1 MIRGR
6 PLRASL
12 LLWAARSVLERGRE
26 RWARLSADGQR
37 EVRRLLTASRGR
49 RRNLSQAEQRAL
61 RGLLR
66 KSGGRADEPAP
77 AGAGSLSR

>member
-1 MIRGR
+1 MIRGRR

-26 RWARLSADGQR
+26 RWARLSADEQR
-37 EVRRLLTASRGR
+37 RRLLTASRGR
-49 RRNLSQAEQRAL
+49 RRNLSEAEQRAL